1 MNMSNLI
8 SALNNSIKANKTSI
22 LYPASNQILQFLEV
36 LNQHRFINGYTRLS
50 HKQVK
55 IYFGYSLQGSPVLKL
70 KAISKPSTPVY
81 LKCKDLWKFDKNLSI
96 LILTTS
102 KGIISHKQA
111 LIQGIGGQ
119 VLAYIL

>member
-1 MNMSNLI
+1 MNIANLI
-8 SALNNSIKANKTSI
+8 PALNNSIKANKTSI

-36 LNQHRFINGYTRLS
+36 LKQHKYINGYTLLS

-55 IYFGYSLQGSPVLKL
+55 IYFGYYLLGNLVLKL
-70 KAISKPSTPVY
+70 KAVSKPSTPVY
-81 LKCKDLWKFDKNLSI
+81 LKHKDLWKFDKNLSI
-96 LILTTS
+96 LILNTS

-111 LIQGIGGQ
+111 LVQGVGGQ